1 MGLRDVE
8 RRIER
13 GVEGAVGRLFRS
25 SVSRVEVAKR
35 VERELDSGVRSGL
48 LGHDVMPNEITVRL
62 NIRDLTRLD
71 VPSSDFE
78 RELVAHARA
87 HARAA
92 ECGFDGPLVV
102 RVMGGIEVPVGTM
115 DVLARTEATVSGV
128 VPGTLVHPDGA
139 RFDLTIGDAAEV
151 IVGRDGSVDLV
162 IDDDLASR
170 RHARLRSTERG
181 WVLEDLESTNGT
193 RVNGFR
199 TRAQLLTDGDNITIG
214 ATTFGFET
222 S

>member
-35 VERELDSGVRSGL
+35 VERELDSGSRTGRL
-48 LGHDVMPNEITVRL
+48 QLDLMPNSITVRL
-62 NIRDLTRLD
+62 SPRDLARLGL
-71 VPSSDFE
+71 SAAEFE
-78 RELVAHARA
+78 RELVAHARS
-87 HARAA
+87 HARKA

-102 RVMGGIEVPVGTM
+102 RVSGDPAVPVGTM
-115 DVLARTEATVSGV
+115 VVSAETESSVTGT
-128 VPGTLVHPDGA
+128 VPGTLVHPNGT
-139 RFDLTIGDAAEV
+139 RFDLAVDFAGSVVIGRGDAAD
-151 IVGRDGSVDLV
+151 IV
-162 IDDDLASR
+162 IDDEQASR
-170 RHARLRSTERG
+170 RHARLRVTERG

-199 TRAQLLTDGDNITIG
+199 TRAQLLSDGDNLTIG
-214 ATTFGFET
+214 ATTFGFEA